1 MLSFN
6 AKRLLNIDTYNERE
20 LLERIANG
28 DSDAFRLFFDLYKVR
43 LYVFVE
49 QLIHSKADTE
59 EIIQDTFLKLWQAAP
74 GLLHIDQPGQ
84 YVYTIA
90 RNKTLNYMRK
100 ISREQERIRQAGALR
115 PEMDNGLEEA
125 LRSKEIRQII
135 DRSLNHLS
143 AQKQLIFSMS
153 RNEGLS
159 HEEIAAKTG
168 LSQSRVKNILVEV
181 LKYLRECL
189 QQHSVSVSTFFW
201 LQCGYLLFQ

>member
-1 MLSFN
+1 MSDD
-6 AKRLLNIDTYNERE
+6 RLNNEKL

-28 DSDAFRLFFDLYKVR
+28 DALAFGQFFDLYRVR

-100 ISREQERIRQAGALR
+100 ISREKKRIHQAWLNQS
-115 PEMDNGLEEA
+115 EIDNYLEEE
-125 LRSKEIRQII
+125 LRSKEIRQVI
-135 DRSLNHLS
+135 DYSLNHLS
-143 AQKQLIFSMS
+143 SQKQMVFNMS

-159 HEEIAAKTG
+159 HAEIAAKTG

-201 LQCGYLLFQ
+201 LQCCYLFFV